1 MSVELVIAALVFVQ
15 TLAMLLVA
23 RAFRTERRMQAV
35 TRLVAACWGLLD
47 GFARHWMQV
56 WNDPAIELT
65 KGLEQECREL
75 NQSLAAALRYFRRED
90 LNIAFAVKH
99 MVETVESDRLLYL
112 AKQKS
117 GAELRVV
124 EQVNIH
130 FGPGTNSADLLGAIQ
145 RFREGIEEFQELG
158 AAAYEV
164 RAVAA
169 WLKGLRAKLPRVSP
183 RLLRAGSASDSIAP
197 GSP

>member
-1 MSVELVIAALVFVQ
+1 
-15 TLAMLLVA
+15 
-23 RAFRTERRMQAV
+23 
-35 TRLVAACWGLLD
+35 
-47 GFARHWMQV
+47 MQV
-56 WNDPAIELT
+56 WNDPAI
-65 KGLEQECREL
+65 
-75 NQSLAAALRYFRRED
+75 
-90 LNIAFAVKH
+90 
-99 MVETVESDRLLYL
+99 

-130 FGPGTNSADLLGAIQ
+130 FGPGQNPADLLGAIQ

-169 WLKGLRAKLPRVSP
+169 WLKGLRGKLPRVSP

-197 GSP
+197 GSS